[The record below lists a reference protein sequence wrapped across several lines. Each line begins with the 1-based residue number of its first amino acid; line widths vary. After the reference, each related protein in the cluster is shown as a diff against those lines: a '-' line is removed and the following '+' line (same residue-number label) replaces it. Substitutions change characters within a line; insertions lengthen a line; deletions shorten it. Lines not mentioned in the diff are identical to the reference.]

1 LPIRAEFEINIAGGN
16 PVMVN
21 VITLRVLMLMSH
33 ENTFAER
40 DLTERER
47 LTAHWLLENGNAD
60 AAQYAEQLSDATV
73 VGVCGCGC
81 ASIDFAVDG
90 ETPVS
95 SGMHLLSDYYWVDDD
110 DHTGGIF
117 VFAKSGQLAGLE
129 VYSMDG
135 ECNVSQLPDVDRL
148 LPMPDAENA

>member
-1 LPIRAEFEINIAGGN
+1 
-16 PVMVN
+16 
-21 VITLRVLMLMSH
+21 MLMSH

-90 ETPVS
+90 KTPVS
-95 SGMHLLSDYYWVDDD
+95 PGVHLLSDYYGSMMMITQVEFSYSPNLDN
-110 DHTGGIF
+110 
-117 VFAKSGQLAGLE
+117 SRGLR
-129 VYSMDG
+129 ST
-135 ECNVSQLPDVDRL
+135 LWT
-148 LPMPDAENA
+148 ANAMFRNCLT